1 MMRNKFDREL
11 ELLNTE
17 LMEMALLVEEAIENV
32 ICALVHQNLDLA
44 NKAISFEKEILE
56 QERVVEKHCLKLLLH
71 HQPVATDL
79 RIISAALQIITNM
92 ERVGGIAVDISEITV
107 RQIEAE
113 YIKKLVHI
121 PQMAQATIKMMK
133 DSINAFVSRDLALA
147 QSVIEYD
154 DIVDELF
161 NTVKGELLAL
171 IRENAEHGEQA
182 VDLLMIAKYFERVGD
197 HAVNISGWVVFSI
210 TSQYKNKRLF

>member
-1 MMRNKFDREL
+1 MRNKFDSEL

-17 LMEMALLVEEAIENV
+17 LMEMALLVEEAIDNAA
-32 ICALVHQNLDLA
+32 CALVQQDRDLA
-44 NKAISFEKEILE
+44 NKAISFAKEILE

-92 ERVGGIAVDISEITV
+92 ERVGGIAVDICEIIL

-113 YIKKLVHI
+113 YIKKPIHI
-121 PQMAQATIKMMK
+121 PEMAQATIKMVK
-133 DSINAFVSRDLALA
+133 DSINAFVARDLALA

-161 NTVKGELLAL
+161 NTVKEELLSL
-171 IRENAEHGEQA
+171 IREKADNGEQA

-197 HAVNISGWVVFSI
+197 HAVSVSGWVVFSI

>member
-1 MMRNKFDREL
+1 MRNKFDSEL

-17 LMEMALLVEEAIENV
+17 LMEMALLVEEAIDNAA
-32 ICALVHQNLDLA
+32 CALVQQDRDLA

-92 ERVGGIAVDISEITV
+92 ERVGGIAVDICEIIL

-113 YIKKLVHI
+113 YIKKPIHI
-121 PQMAQATIKMMK
+121 PEMAQATIKMVK
-133 DSINAFVSRDLALA
+133 DSINAFVARDLALA

-161 NTVKGELLAL
+161 NTVKEELLSL
-171 IRENAEHGEQA
+171 IREKADNGEQA

-197 HAVNISGWVVFSI
+197 HAVSVSGWVVFSI

>member
-1 MMRNKFDREL
+1 MRKKFDQEL

-32 ICALVHQNLDLA
+32 ACALIYQDIDLV

-56 QERVVEKHCLKLLLH
+56 KERLVERHCLKLLLH

-92 ERVGGIAVDISEITV
+92 ERVGNIAVDIAEITM
-107 RQIEAE
+107 RQIKAK

-121 PQMAQATIKMMK
+121 PQMAQATINMMK
-133 DSINAFVSRDLALA
+133 DSINAFVTRDLALA

-154 DIVDELF
+154 DVVDELF
-161 NTVKGELLAL
+161 NTVKEELLAL
-171 IRENAEHGEQA
+171 IRENADHGEQA

-197 HAVNISGWVVFSI
+197 HAANISGWVVFSI
-210 TSQYKNKRLF
+210 TSQYKNERIF